1 MKIGLPFIFTILWWL
16 ISIFLTIDTGCF
28 IYPSMSQTLIGYLCV
43 MILCAMGWAY
53 GFFTNAKIPMNMNSV
68 LLFCWLVYLCFH
80 SVMVADA
87 EVYKLLYFVAGL
99 LLILTLSQMLHNGAL
114 TFSKLENGFL
124 LMLILQLGCLL
135 LQSMGLMSS
144 YNSYFSLTGFSDNP
158 NSTAVMIA
166 VCIPLIYERLKT
178 SNHTYLLLIL
188 LVVSFLYL
196 VVLKCRTAYIGLA
209 VICIIRIALS
219 AKAKKLYSQLS
230 RKVLYASC
238 ASLLLVLLLLFGAL
252 YKMKQNSSDGR
263 ILVWK
268 ISTEMM
274 MEKPEGWGI
283 GLFEKHYNLCQ
294 GEYFAAG
301 NASGQ
306 EKYLAS
312 TVYMAYN
319 DWLEHGVEA
328 GWIGAI
334 FITSFYVFLA
344 VKAYRT
350 RKLMAFSIICA
361 FMVMSLVNFVYA
373 SIQSWFILLCYAADV
388 ISGSS
393 RSFRGGKITSRSVH
407 LVTLFFSL
415 FLLGKYGE
423 LTYAQVC
430 LKHDE
435 DMSAKGLKV
444 EVEDVEKL
452 SPHIGTSEGY
462 EKFVSSL
469 YMRDGRYEQAIE
481 HLRNAADYTSEPE
494 LFFALFNCYDKMG
507 MTAKGVEYI
516 KTVRNMLPQNMMS
529 RNILLRWY
537 DSQGMKVEALAV
549 AHEMAETPLKVNSSV
564 AESYQRGARRYI
576 EKESKIKES
585 Q

>member
-1 MKIGLPFIFTILWWL
+1 MKIVLPFIFTILWWL

-43 MILCAMGWAY
+43 MILCVVGWAY
-53 GFFTNAKIPMNMNSV
+53 GFFTNAKIPVNMNSV
-68 LLFCWLVYLCFH
+68 LLFCWLLYLCFH

-87 EVYKLLYFVAGL
+87 EVYKLLYLVAGL
-99 LLILTLSQMLHNGAL
+99 LFVLTLSQMLYNGVL

-135 LQSMGLMSS
+135 LQSMGLIPS

-166 VCIPLIYERLKT
+166 VCIPLLYDRLKI

-188 LVVSFLYL
+188 MVVSFIYL
-196 VVLKCRTAYIGLA
+196 VVLRCRTAYIGLA

-219 AKAKKLYSQLS
+219 TKAKKLYCQLN
-230 RKVLYASC
+230 RKVLCASC
-238 ASLLLVLLLLFGAL
+238 ASLFLILLLLSVAL

-263 ILVWK
+263 LLVWK
-268 ISTEMM
+268 ISTGMM

-301 NASGQ
+301 NASEQ

-319 DWLEHGVEA
+319 DWLEHGAEA

-334 FITSFYVFLA
+334 FITLFYVFLA

-350 RKLMAFSIICA
+350 QKLVALSIICA
-361 FMVMSLVNFVYA
+361 FMVMSLVNFIYA
-373 SIQSWFILLCYAADV
+373 TIQSWFILLCYAADV
-388 ISGSS
+388 ISNSS
-393 RSFRGGKITSRSVH
+393 RSFHVGKVTNRSKH
-407 LVTLFFSL
+407 LVALFFSL
-415 FLLGKYGE
+415 FLLGEYGR
-423 LTYAQVC
+423 LIFSQAC

-435 DMSAKGLKV
+435 DMNAKGLKV
-444 EVEDVEKL
+444 EVEDVERL

-462 EKFVSSL
+462 EQFLSSL

-481 HLRNAADYTSEPE
+481 HLRRGLNYTSEPGM
-494 LFFALFNCYDKMG
+494 FFALFNCYDRMG
-507 MTAKGVEYI
+507 MTAQGIEYI
-516 KTVRNMLPQNMMS
+516 ETVRRMLPQNMVS

-537 DSQGMKVEALAV
+537 DSQGMAVEALAV
-549 AHEMAETPLKVNSSV
+549 AHEMVETPLKVKSSV
-564 AESYQRGARRYI
+564 AESYQQGARFYI
-576 EKESKIKES
+576 ERH
-585 Q
+585 